1 MNRLISLHNALFGAV
16 DRLGSAALGMLMRL
30 VFVATLL
37 MYFWNSALT
46 KLGDGVFGFL
56 KVTAGGFG
64 QVFPKQAEAVLWDVT
79 QMSFVQKLVVLCGT
93 WAEFILPLL
102 IVIGLF
108 TRLAALG
115 MIVFV
120 AVQTYVD
127 VTGHNAKPG
136 SLFDGLYG
144 LIDER
149 TIWIFGFLVLVIKG
163 GGLLSV
169 DRVLG
174 LDPVVAKPAPA

>member
-1 MNRLISLHNALFGAV
+1 MDRLISLHNALFSAI
-16 DRLGSAALGMLMRL
+16 DRIGSLGLGMLMRL
-30 VFVATLL
+30 VFAATLL
-37 MYFWNSALT
+37 MYYWNSGLT

-64 QVFPKQAEAVLWDVT
+64 QIFPKGAEAVFWDVT
-79 QMSFVQKLVVLCGT
+79 QMTLVQKLVVLAGT

-115 MIVFV
+115 MVGFV
-120 AVQTYVD
+120 VVQTYVD
-127 VTGHNAKPG
+127 VTGHGAKLG
-136 SLFDGLYG
+136 TLFDRSYE

-149 TIWIFGFLVLVIKG
+149 TLWVFGLLVLVVKG
-163 GGLLSV
+163 AGVLSV
-169 DRVLG
+169 DRLLG
-174 LDPVVAKPAPA
+174 LNPAPAPVTA